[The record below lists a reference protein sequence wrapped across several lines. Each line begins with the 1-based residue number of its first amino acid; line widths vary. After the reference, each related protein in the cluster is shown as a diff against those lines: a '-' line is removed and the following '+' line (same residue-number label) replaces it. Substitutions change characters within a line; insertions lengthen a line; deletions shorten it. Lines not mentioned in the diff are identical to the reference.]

1 MRMRPGA
8 GENKGPVAMKSIE
21 WQENG
26 VKILDQTRL
35 PGEVRY
41 RWLSSVEQVA
51 EAIKRLEVRGAP
63 LIGVAAAYGV
73 ALAAVKHSGDRESL
87 RKELLRA
94 REILINTRPTA
105 VNLRWAVERMMQVYH
120 GSSHLDLDT
129 IRKHLVAAA
138 RQMEEDDLQQ
148 NRCLGE
154 LGADLLPADAR
165 VLTICNAGA
174 LATCGHGTALGLV
187 RSAFS
192 RGRVKK
198 VWACETRPV
207 LQGSRLTVW
216 ELMEDGI
223 PVTLIT
229 DNMAGYIMRSGQ
241 VDVVVTGADRIAANG
256 DTANKIGTYGLA
268 VLAHYH
274 RIPFLVA
281 APFSSI
287 DLSIPGGD
295 EIPIEFRDADEV
307 RKIGGLFITLPQVEV
322 LNPAFDVTPG
332 ELITGI
338 VTERGIA
345 RAPYLNSLADLN
357 QKGRE
362 DTNDL

>member
-1 MRMRPGA
+1 M
-8 GENKGPVAMKSIE
+8 
-21 WQENG
+21 
-26 VKILDQTRL
+26 
-35 PGEVRY
+35 
-41 RWLSSVEQVA
+41 
-51 EAIKRLEVRGAP
+51 
-63 LIGVAAAYGV
+63 
-73 ALAAVKHSGDRESL
+73 
-87 RKELLRA
+87 
-94 REILINTRPTA
+94 
-105 VNLRWAVERMMQVYH
+105 
-120 GSSHLDLDT
+120 
-129 IRKHLVAAA
+129 
-138 RQMEEDDLQQ
+138 
-148 NRCLGE
+148 
-154 LGADLLPADAR
+154 
-165 VLTICNAGA
+165 
-174 LATCGHGTALGLV
+174 
-187 RSAFS
+187 
-192 RGRVKK
+192 KK

-307 RKIGGLFITLPQVEV
+307 KKSEAYLLPC
-322 LNPAFDVTPG
+322 
-332 ELITGI
+332 
-338 VTERGIA
+338 R
-345 RAPYLNSLADLN
+345 RW
-357 QKGRE
+357 RC
-362 DTNDL
+362 